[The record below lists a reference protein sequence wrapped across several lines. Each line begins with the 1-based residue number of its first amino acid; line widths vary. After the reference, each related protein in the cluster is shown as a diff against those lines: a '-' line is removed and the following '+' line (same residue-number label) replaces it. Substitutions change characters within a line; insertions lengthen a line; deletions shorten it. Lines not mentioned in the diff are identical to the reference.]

1 VNCWPK
7 YLIRKFMSL
16 NKMVNGQNSAI
27 RDTLWRT
34 IGYVVGVVVLN
45 VYILDGN

>member
-1 VNCWPK
+1 
-7 YLIRKFMSL
+7 
-16 NKMVNGQNSAI
+16 MVNGQNSAI

-45 VYILDGN
+45 VYILDGNWTPVTKNQLER